1 MKYLHT
7 VVFIKR
13 IIIDV
18 DGKCKSRRWFI
29 QMLCKSICTFIY
41 PDKRKMH
48 SFFRMYYA
56 LQQDKFLGNHT

>member
-1 MKYLHT
+1 MVNVSVK
-7 VVFIKR
+7 
-13 IIIDV
+13 
-18 DGKCKSRRWFI
+18 DGLYKCCVN
-29 QMLCKSICTFIY
+29 LVCTFIY